1 MKPLKLR
8 TKLTLIYAAVFTL
21 LLAGVSA
28 LFYQLL
34 EYQLDKA
41 LAQELSERA
50 NALRGYL
57 RFEGNQPRFVYD
69 TSDPDEAS
77 FVTTATRYF
86 QIYDAAS
93 GALIARSPE
102 MEAMRFQY
110 TPEEVRELISAPEQ
124 SGIQTDQA
132 NLLVNND
139 VVRAANG
146 RSYLVQIGV
155 SLSPRDTA
163 LSHLFRIS
171 LWLVPAGTLLALLLG
186 WWMAKR
192 VLRPVEAL
200 SAAARDIGIS
210 ELHRRLPVRGAGD
223 ELDRLAIA
231 FNEVLERLEKAV
243 AQMKDFT
250 ASISHELRTPL
261 TALRGEAEIALAHAG
276 AESECRRVL
285 ESQLEEFE
293 KLSRM
298 INQMLTLARAE
309 AGQIELARE
318 TANLSALARS
328 LVEQMEPVASTKDIS
343 LTARSGADVIVTGD
357 TSWLERAVL
366 NLIDNAIKFTPEGG
380 VVEVRVRTQGSEAIL
395 EVIDNGIGIS
405 PQAMP
410 RVFERF
416 YRGDPSRSSEIEG
429 AGLGLSLVEWI
440 VREHRGRVGVESR
453 PGQGSIFRITLP
465 LAPHKSEPVI

>member
-28 LFYQLL
+28 LFYNLL
-34 EYQLDKA
+34 EYQLDRS

-50 NALRGYL
+50 DALRGYL
-57 RFEGNQPRFVYD
+57 RFEASQPRFIYD
-69 TSDPDEAS
+69 NSDPDEAS
-77 FVTTATRYF
+77 FVATATRYY
-86 QIYDAAS
+86 QIYDASS
-93 GALIARSPE
+93 GALIVRSPE

-110 TPEEVRELISAPEQ
+110 TPEEVRELIRTPGR

-132 NLLVNND
+132 NLLVTSE
-139 VVRAANG
+139 VMHAADG
-146 RSYLVQIGV
+146 HSYLFQIGV
-155 SLSPRDTA
+155 SVTPRDVA
-163 LSHLFRIS
+163 LSHLLQIS
-171 LWLVPAGTLLALLLG
+171 LWLVPGGTLLALLLG
-186 WWMAKR
+186 WWMAGR
-192 VLRPVEAL
+192 VLRPVEAIG
-200 SAAARDIGIS
+200 AAARDIGIS
-210 ELHRRLPVRGAGD
+210 DLHKRLPVRGAGD
-223 ELDRLAIA
+223 ELDRLATA

-293 KLSRM
+293 KLSSM

-318 TANLSALARS
+318 TANLSALAGS
-328 LVEQMEPVASTKDIS
+328 VVEQMEPVASTKGIS
-343 LTARSGADVIVTGD
+343 LTARHEREVVVSGDSG
-357 TSWLERAVL
+357 WLERAIL
-366 NLIDNAIKFTPEGG
+366 NLIDNAIKFTPQGG
-380 VVEVRVRTQGSEAIL
+380 TVEVRVGAQGNEAIL
-395 EVIDNGIGIS
+395 EVIDSGIGIS
-405 PQAMP
+405 QQSMP
-410 RVFERF
+410 HVFERF
-416 YRGDPSRSSEIEG
+416 YRVDPSRTSETEG
-429 AGLGLSLVEWI
+429 TGLGLSLVEWI

-453 PGQGSIFRITLP
+453 LGHGSTFRITLP
-465 LAPHKSEPVI
+465 LAIHKSEPAT

>member
-28 LFYQLL
+28 LFYKLL

-41 LAQELSERA
+41 LAQELTERA
-50 NALRGYL
+50 DALRGYL
-57 RFEGNQPRFVYD
+57 RFEGDRPRFVFD
-69 TSDPDEAS
+69 ASDPDEAS

-86 QIYDAAS
+86 QIYDADS

-110 TPEEVRELISAPEQ
+110 TPEEVGELIKVPQQ
-124 SGIQTDQA
+124 SGLQTDQA
-132 NLLVNND
+132 NLLVSSD
-139 VVRAANG
+139 VVHTANG

-155 SLSPRDTA
+155 SLGPRDTA
-163 LSHLFRIS
+163 LSHLLRIS

-186 WWMAKR
+186 WWMARR
-192 VLRPVEAL
+192 VLQPVEAL
-200 SAAARDIGIS
+200 SGAAREIGIS
-210 ELHRRLPVRGAGD
+210 ELHKRLPIRGAGD

-261 TALRGEAEIALAHAG
+261 TALRGEAEIALAQAG
-276 AESECRRVL
+276 TESECRRVL

-293 KLSRM
+293 KLTRM

-309 AGQIELARE
+309 AGQIELARD

-328 LVEQMEPVASTKDIS
+328 LVEQMEPVASSKGVS
-343 LTARSGADVIVTGD
+343 LSTRQDGDVMVTGD
-357 TSWLERAVL
+357 ASWLERAVL
-366 NLIDNAIKFTPEGG
+366 NLIDNAIKFTPGG
-380 VVEVRVRTQGSEAIL
+380 GAVEVSVRRQGSEAIL
-395 EVIDNGIGIS
+395 EVIDNGVGITQ
-405 PQAMP
+405 QALP
-410 RVFERF
+410 HVFERF
-416 YRGDPSRSSEIEG
+416 YRGDPSRSSETEG
-429 AGLGLSLVEWI
+429 TGLGLSLVEWI

-453 PGQGSIFRITLP
+453 PGKGSIFRITLP
-465 LAPHKSEPVI
+465 LASHKSEPGA

>member
-1 MKPLKLR
+1 MNPLKLR
-8 TKLTLIYAAVFTL
+8 TKMTLIYAAVFTL

-41 LAQELSERA
+41 LAQELSERSD
-50 NALRGYL
+50 ALRGYL
-57 RFEGNQPRFVYD
+57 RFEGNQPRFLYD

-77 FVTTATRYF
+77 FVATATRYF
-86 QIYDAAS
+86 QIYDAVN

-110 TPEEVRELISAPEQ
+110 TPDEVKELIRSPGQ

-132 NLLVNND
+132 NLIVNND

-146 RSYLVQIGV
+146 RSYLFQIGV
-155 SLSPRDTA
+155 SLTPRDLA
-163 LSHLFRIS
+163 LSHLLRIS
-171 LWLVPAGTLLALLLG
+171 LWLVPAGTLIALLLG
-186 WWMAKR
+186 WWMARR
-192 VLRPVEAL
+192 VLQPVEVL
-200 SAAARDIGIS
+200 GAAARDIGIS
-210 ELHRRLPVRGAGD
+210 DLHRRLPVRGAGD

-261 TALRGEAEIALAHAG
+261 TALRGEAEIALSHAG
-276 AESECRRVL
+276 PESECRRVL

-309 AGQIELARE
+309 AGQIKLARD
-318 TANLSALARS
+318 TANLSALASS
-328 LVEQMEPVASTKDIS
+328 LVEQMEPVASIKDIS
-343 LTARSGADVIVTGD
+343 LTAHSGADVIVTGD
-357 TSWLERAVL
+357 SSWLERAIL
-366 NLIDNAIKFTPEGG
+366 NLIDNAIKFTPAGG
-380 VVEVRVRTQGSEAIL
+380 VVEVRVRTEGSQAIL

-429 AGLGLSLVEWI
+429 AGLGLSMVDWI
-440 VREHRGRVGVESR
+440 VREHRGRVAVERR
-453 PGQGSIFRITLP
+453 PEQGSIFRITLP
-465 LAPHKSEPVI
+465 LALRRPEPVA

>member
-28 LFYQLL
+28 LFYNLL
-34 EYQLDKA
+34 GYQLDKA
-41 LAQELSERA
+41 LALELSERA
-50 NALRGYL
+50 DALRGYL
-57 RFEGNQPRFVYD
+57 RFDGNQPRFIYD

-77 FVTTATRYF
+77 FVTTATRYY

-102 MEAMRFQY
+102 MEAMHFQH
-110 TPEEVRELISAPEQ
+110 TPEEVKELIRSPGQ

-132 NLLVNND
+132 NLLVSND

-146 RSYLVQIGV
+146 RSYLFQIGV
-155 SLSPRDTA
+155 SLAPRDIA
-163 LSHLFRIS
+163 LSHLLRIS

-186 WWMAKR
+186 WWMARR
-192 VLRPVEAL
+192 VLRPVEAIG
-200 SAAARDIGIS
+200 SAARDIGIS
-210 ELHRRLPVRGAGD
+210 DLHRRLPVRGAGD
-223 ELDRLAIA
+223 ELDRLAA
-231 FNEVLERLEKAV
+231 SFNEVLERLEKAV

-261 TALRGEAEIALAHAG
+261 TTLRGEAEIALAHAG
-276 AESECRRVL
+276 TGSECRRVL

-309 AGQIELARE
+309 AGQIELARD

-328 LVEQMEPVASTKDIS
+328 LVEQMEPVASNRGIVLS
-343 LTARSGADVIVTGD
+343 ARCGDGVTVTGD
-357 TSWLERAVL
+357 SSWLERAIL

-380 VVEVRVRTQGSEAIL
+380 AVEVRVRTQGSEAIL
-395 EVIDNGIGIS
+395 EVIDNGIGI
-405 PQAMP
+405 PQQAMP
-410 RVFERF
+410 HVFERF
-416 YRGDPSRSSEIEG
+416 YRGDPSRSSETEG
-429 AGLGLSLVEWI
+429 TGLGLSLVEWI
-440 VREHRGRVGVESR
+440 VREHRGRVSVESR
-453 PGQGSIFRITLP
+453 SGQGSIFRITLP
-465 LAPHKSEPVI
+465 LAPRKSEPVT